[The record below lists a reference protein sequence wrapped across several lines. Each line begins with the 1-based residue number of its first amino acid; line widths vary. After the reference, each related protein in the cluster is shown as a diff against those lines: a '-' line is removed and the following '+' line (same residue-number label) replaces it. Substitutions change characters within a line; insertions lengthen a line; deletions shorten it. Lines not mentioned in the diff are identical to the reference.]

1 MNQYPPPNMPYGQPP
16 PQGYAQ
22 PPPQGY
28 PHPPPPPTA
37 EDESQLNTLAIC
49 HYIYAGMLGLFGIFG
64 LIYVVF
70 GVILATASLGASG
83 SGPGGPPPAAIGGVV
98 AAIGGFITFFLWA
111 KAACVA
117 YSGISLKKRQKRTF
131 SFVIACICCMNIPLG
146 TALGVFTL
154 VVLSRQSV
162 KAIYDRVAYYGA

>member
-1 MNQYPPPNMPYGQPP
+1 MNQYPPPNMPY
-16 PQGYAQ
+16 AQ

-28 PHPPPPPTA
+28 PQPPPPTA
-37 EDESQLNTLAIC
+37 EDDSQLNTLAIC

>member
-1 MNQYPPPNMPYGQPP
+1 MNQYPPPNMPY
-16 PQGYAQ
+16 AQ

-28 PHPPPPPTA
+28 PQQPPPPTA
-37 EDESQLNTLAIC
+37 EDDSQLNTLAIC
-49 HYIYAGMLGLFGIFG
+49 HYIYAGMLGLFGIIG

-83 SGPGGPPPAAIGGVV
+83 GGHGGPPPAAIGGVV

-117 YSGISLKKRQKRTF
+117 YSGMNLKKRHKRTF